1 MILNVNVEPMRNNL
15 TGPTNELAKERNRAA
30 AERTITS
37 WIQSCLGLIGF
48 GVAVDEIAV
57 ALDSRSA
64 AGIRPITSDFAYP
77 IGYIFILLGIGLLV
91 FAMVQHYLAVQS
103 IKREDYVFLPSRP
116 MNVLATSTVIIFGF
130 LGMVILGLS
139 LS

>member
-37 WIQSCLGLIGF
+37 WIQNCLGLIGF
-48 GVAVDEIAV
+48 GVAVDEIAL

-64 AGIRPITSDFAYP
+64 DGTRLITSDVAYP
-77 IGYIFILLGIGLLV
+77 IGYMFILLGIGLLV